1 MKQALATLA
10 SLLFSVMLAAPAAN
24 AASNPAASVSMASS
38 GSIKFISGGRD
49 KQSRERMQKM
59 AADCNLLLNFE
70 GPKKQTD
77 YTGVNVSV
85 TDDSGKVMLNAK
97 AGGPLFYVEVPPGHY
112 AVTADLDGK
121 HLVQSVRVSPHEQ
134 SRLTFNWR
142 T

>member
-10 SLLFSVMLAAPAAN
+10 SLLCSVMLAVPAAN
-24 AASNPAASVSMASS
+24 AATNPATSISMAST
-38 GSIKFISGGRD
+38 GSIKFISGGGD
-49 KQSRERMQKM
+49 KQSRERMQKL
-59 AADCNLLLNFE
+59 AEDCNLLLNFE

-77 YTGVNVSV
+77 YTNVKVSV
-85 TDDSGKVMLNAK
+85 TDDNGKVMLNAK

-121 HLVQSVRVSPHEQ
+121 HLVQSVRVSPHEK
-134 SRLTFNWR
+134 SRLTFNWQ

>member
-38 GSIKFISGGRD
+38 GSIKFISGGGD

-77 YTGVNVSV
+77 YTGVKVSV

-134 SRLTFNWR
+134 SRLTFNCR